1 MDSWNRNNQKYIHQ
15 LEVEKHVAMMKNYEI
30 TSEGQKWFNTRNKAI
45 FPVIICLKSKDS
57 HA

>member
-15 LEVEKHVAMMKNYEI
+15 LEVEKDVAMMKDYEI

-45 FPVIICLKSKDS
+45 FPVSICLK
-57 HA
+57 